1 MSDSNPRDLIRQ
13 DIDDSRRDGLSLDT
27 ALVIRAENSWIGVG
41 MEYDYV
47 IARHGR
53 MHEGWTLES
62 QRLLHRDENG
72 RSYDQLNI
80 VLSDGRELSYFFDIT
95 DFYGREVLMSD
106 EIRAMLDE
114 DDAES
119 GSRSRGDEG
128 VMMDLDPSD
137 MSAPA
142 NADGRDEE
150 ACFETAVIIQAETI
164 WSSLCEE
171 YEYLSRLHPLKHLQQ
186 WKDWTVRIDAC
197 LFRNGRYYDRIE
209 VVSASGESQTYC
221 FDVTNGY
228 EDGLHTVS
236 VKQGLMETI
245 RNPSSYF
252 QVKLGMAATAR
263 LMRYPEA
270 EVMWAEV
277 VALAHQYFEH
287 HKARAVLAEALM
299 RERAFLREW
308 NDSD

>member
-13 DIDDSRRDGLSLDT
+13 DIDDSRRDGLSFDT

-62 QRLLHRDENG
+62 QRLLSRDENG

-128 VMMDLDPSD
+128 VMMDLDPLD

-142 NADGRDEE
+142 NAGGRDEE
-150 ACFETAVIIQAETI
+150 ACFETAVVIQAETI

-197 LFRNGRYYDRIE
+197 LCRNGRYYDRIE
-209 VVSASGESQTYC
+209 VVSEHGEPQTYC

-228 EDGLHTVS
+228 EDSLHTVDI
-236 VKQGLMETI
+236 KQGLMETI

-277 VALAHQYFEH
+277 VALAHQYFKPK
-287 HKARAVLAEALM
+287 KARAVLAEALVQ
-299 RERAFLREW
+299 ERAFLREW